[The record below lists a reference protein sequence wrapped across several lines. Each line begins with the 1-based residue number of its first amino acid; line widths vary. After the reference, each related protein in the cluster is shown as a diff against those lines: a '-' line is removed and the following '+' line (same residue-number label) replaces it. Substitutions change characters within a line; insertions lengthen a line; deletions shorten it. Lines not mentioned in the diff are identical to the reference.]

1 MSAVSVTVGGARLLA
16 DPSGALLWPEANLMA
31 VADLHLEKGSSV
43 AARSGR
49 LLPPYD
55 TRATIGRLA
64 ELLRRHRP
72 RTVMCLGDSFHDGEA
87 ESRLDPTDGARLRRL
102 IDGRDWIWIAGSHDP
117 APPAT
122 LGGRTAPELR
132 QDPLCFRHQADADGA
147 LVSGEVSGHFHP
159 KARVQLRARRLSA
172 RCFVTDGRRL
182 ILPSFGAYT
191 GGLDV
196 RDDAIE
202 ALFPRGYRVVVAV
215 RCRAYA
221 FSRSQLSAVAA

>member
-1 MSAVSVTVGGARLLA
+1 MVTVAGVRLLA
-16 DPSGALLWPEANLMA
+16 DPSGALLWPDAGLMA
-31 VADLHLEKGSSV
+31 VADLHLEKGSAL

-55 TRATIGRLA
+55 TRATIDRLA
-64 ELLRRHRP
+64 GLLRRHRP
-72 RTVMCLGDSFHDGEA
+72 RTVVCLGDSFHDGEA
-87 ESRLDPTDGARLRRL
+87 ESRLDPADGARLRRL
-102 IDGRDWIWIAGSHDP
+102 IDGRDWIWIAGNHDP
-117 APPAT
+117 APPAS
-122 LGGRTAPELR
+122 LGGRTTGELTIR
-132 QDPLCFRHQADADGA
+132 PLRFRHQADADGA

-159 KARVQLRARRLSA
+159 KARVQLRARKVSA

-215 RCRAYA
+215 RGRAYA
-221 FSRSQLSAVAA
+221 FSRGQLSAVAA